1 MRKLTFLIAA
11 AAAFGLGPFASKLG
25 AVTGSALLIL
35 LAAML
40 AIAASSTLSALSA
53 AGGALGAFACT
64 VLAGT
69 SPAVAGA
76 AFVGL
81 AFAERSSRVRGQ
93 SQRLLHIGATLMVGA
108 LAGSLTTAYG
118 AASFAV
124 QGVAVVVAAVLVALP
139 LLIDA
144 DHPVAHAL
152 ESAADEVSEPA
163 RASLREGAAI
173 RRNAEE
179 AVLDRKTAQQVKQT
193 WASLLRLAE
202 ARMRL
207 ERSVGVSRRSAI
219 ATAAGENGAT
229 LSPASAPARPS
240 HADAVVKMVDQRIG
254 EHVTALTRAYAAID
268 TARAAEVGL
277 DDAALRGVETVG
289 DSLEEVSKAMVE
301 QS

>member
-35 LAAML
+35 LAALL

-53 AGGALGAFACT
+53 AGGALGAFACS
-64 VLAGT
+64 VLSGT

-93 SQRLLHIGATLMVGA
+93 SQRLLHIGATLLVGA

-118 AASFAV
+118 AASPAV
-124 QGVAVVVAAVLVALP
+124 RAVAVVVAAVLVALP

-163 RASLREGAAI
+163 RAALREGAGI

-179 AVLDRKTAQQVKQT
+179 AVLDRKTAEQVKQT

-207 ERSVGVSRRSAI
+207 ERSVGAARGSALQA
-219 ATAAGENGAT
+219 ATAPSQAK
-229 LSPASAPARPS
+229 PS

-254 EHVTALTRAYAAID
+254 EHVTALTRAYTAVDAA
-268 TARAAEVGL
+268 AAAEVGL